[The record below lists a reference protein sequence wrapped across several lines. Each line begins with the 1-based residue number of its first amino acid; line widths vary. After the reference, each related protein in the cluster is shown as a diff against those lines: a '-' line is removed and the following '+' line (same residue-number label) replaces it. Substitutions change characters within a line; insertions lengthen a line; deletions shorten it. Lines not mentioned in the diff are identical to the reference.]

1 MKKAILSTLVTTCL
15 AALAGAATA
24 ADTGNIKFIGDIT
37 TSACAI
43 GGGQQGAD
51 MTVYMGSIPSSYF
64 TAIGDRGP
72 MTDFS
77 ITLIGCDTTVSNTAS
92 ISFTPGAGSVVDS
105 RLLSLENGAGAQ
117 GVAVGL
123 AEQNGTDIVV
133 GGPAVSYSLVDGS
146 NVLNFKAF
154 YEATSATV
162 VAGPANARAVFAVA
176 YP

>member
-1 MKKAILSTLVTTCL
+1 MKKAILKVLVSGCL
-15 AALAGAATA
+15 VAMAGAAAA

-51 MTVYMGSIPSSYF
+51 MTVYMGSVPSSTF
-64 TAIGDRGP
+64 AAIGDRGP

-77 ITLIGCDTTVSNTAS
+77 ITLIGCDTSVSDTAA
-92 ISFTPGAGSVVDS
+92 ISFTPGAGSVINT
-105 RLLSLENGAGAQ
+105 RLLSLENASGAT

-123 AEQNGTDIVV
+123 AEQNGADIIV
-133 GGPAVSYSLVDGS
+133 GGSAVSYSLVDGS

-154 YEATSATV
+154 YEATADTV
-162 VAGPANARAVFAVA
+162 TAGAANARAVFAVA